1 MPAGVIYITARGLD
15 LPGKL
20 IDYMPNFMGI
30 NILKCWPS
38 KSLERATP
46 SGRFVFGSTPVVP

>member
-30 NILKCWPS
+30 NIFEML
-38 KSLERATP
+38 A
-46 SGRFVFGSTPVVP
+46 F